1 MGPFRFLL
9 LFFFLGVVAAES
21 PQTILRTT
29 TQAVAASASASA
41 FAYDHLYCDSWRLSV
56 ETNNARFWRTVPFRC
71 SEFVQEYMSGAR
83 YASDTDIVVDESLAF
98 ARSVQIA
105 NDGND
110 AWIFDVDE
118 TLLSNV
124 PYYAINGFG
133 TKVFNETSFNEWVD
147 KARAPALAASLRLY
161 EELLVSGFQ
170 IILLTGRNEAQR
182 KVTVENLLHAG
193 YHSWRSLIF
202 REDSDMGK
210 PAVVFKSGRRA
221 ELEGQGFRILAS
233 SGDQWSDLLGFPMA
247 QRSFKHPNPMYYIG

>member
-1 MGPFRFLL
+1 MVPFRFLL
-9 LFFFLGVVAAES
+9 LFFFLGAAVAES
-21 PQTILRTT
+21 SQTFLQTM
-29 TQAVAASASASA
+29 TQNVAASAFAS
-41 FAYDHLYCDSWRLSV
+41 DHLYCDSWRFSV

-71 SEFVQEYMSGAR
+71 REFVHEYMSGAR

-105 NDGND
+105 DDGND

-147 KARAPALAASLRLY
+147 VGRAPALAASLRLY
-161 EELLVSGFQ
+161 QELLVSGFQ
-170 IILLTGRNEAQR
+170 MILLTGRNEAQR
-182 KVTVENLLHAG
+182 KVTEENLLHAG

-210 PAVVFKSGRRA
+210 PGVVFKSERRA
-221 ELEGQGFRILAS
+221 ELEAQGFRIVAS

-247 QRSFKHPNPMYYIG
+247 RRSFKLPNPMYYID

>member
-1 MGPFRFLL
+1 MVPFRFLL
-9 LFFFLGVVAAES
+9 LFFFLGAAVAES
-21 PQTILRTT
+21 SQTFLQTM
-29 TQAVAASASASA
+29 TQNVAASAFAS
-41 FAYDHLYCDSWRLSV
+41 DHLYCDSWRFSV

-71 SEFVQEYMSGAR
+71 REFVHEYMSGAR

-105 NDGND
+105 DDGND

-133 TKVFNETSFNEWVD
+133 WV
-147 KARAPALAASLRLY
+147 Y
-161 EELLVSGFQ
+161 
-170 IILLTGRNEAQR
+170 
-182 KVTVENLLHAG
+182 LH
-193 YHSWRSLIF
+193 

-210 PAVVFKSGRRA
+210 PGVVFKSERRA
-221 ELEGQGFRILAS
+221 ELEAQGFRIVAS

-247 QRSFKHPNPMYYIG
+247 RRSFKLPNPMYYID

>member
-29 TQAVAASASASA
+29 TQAVAASA

-133 TKVFNETSFNEWVD
+133 
-147 KARAPALAASLRLY
+147 
-161 EELLVSGFQ
+161 
-170 IILLTGRNEAQR
+170 
-182 KVTVENLLHAG
+182 
-193 YHSWRSLIF
+193 
-202 REDSDMGK
+202 EDSDMGK